1 MSLISDLTTL
11 RGVGTG
17 IPKQVTEDNK
27 PHLTNGWLSLVETD
41 IKILTMKNEGLDGL
55 VKHFQTILLFRSQSM
70 KTNALTVS
78 HG

>member
-1 MSLISDLTTL
+1 MSLIRDLTTL
-11 RGVGTG
+11 GGIGAG

-27 PHLTNGWLSLVETD
+27 LHLTNGWLSLVETD

>member
-1 MSLISDLTTL
+1 MSLIRDLTTL
-11 RGVGTG
+11 GGIGAG
-17 IPKQVTEDNK
+17 IPKQVTEENK
-27 PHLTNGWLSLVETD
+27 LHLTNGWLSLVETD

-55 VKHFQTILLFRSQSM
+55 VKHFQTILLFRSQSL

>member
-1 MSLISDLTTL
+1 MSLIRDLTTL
-11 RGVGTG
+11 GGIGAG

-27 PHLTNGWLSLVETD
+27 LHLTNGWLSLLETD

>member
-1 MSLISDLTTL
+1 MSLIRDLTTL
-11 RGVGTG
+11 GGIGAG
-17 IPKQVTEDNK
+17 IPKQVTEENK
-27 PHLTNGWLSLVETD
+27 LHLTNGWLSLVETD